1 MLNLYSNLVKVGLKE
16 IVRDKKL
23 FFFIS
28 IFPLMFLA
36 MFVVLGK
43 IVPASQHMTI
53 QFDEFMF
60 PGVLIFALMGIG
72 LYGTT
77 APLIEYRKNNTFKIF
92 ETTNLDKSTFILSLL
107 SVRIIIGVFQI
118 SLFLIIG
125 LSLKYITLQNI
136 IPTFLISIIILFIMI
151 ILGILLGGIF
161 NSSEIALGVLSFLS
175 APILMISNVL
185 MPLDVFSKDFKNIAQ
200 IFPFAYMGDLLRNAM
215 FTDYQP
221 EYSYIK
227 SFLIILISFIIL
239 IIITIKTFKFYNKS

>member
-1 MLNLYSNLVKVGLKE
+1 
-16 IVRDKKL
+16 
-23 FFFIS
+23 
-28 IFPLMFLA
+28 
-36 MFVVLGK
+36 
-43 IVPASQHMTI
+43 
-53 QFDEFMF
+53 
-60 PGVLIFALMGIG
+60 
-72 LYGTT
+72 
-77 APLIEYRKNNTFKIF
+77 
-92 ETTNLDKSTFILSLL
+92 
-107 SVRIIIGVFQI
+107 
-118 SLFLIIG
+118 
-125 LSLKYITLQNI
+125 
-136 IPTFLISIIILFIMI
+136 MI

>member
-1 MLNLYSNLVKVGLKE
+1 MANLYFNLIKVGLKE

-28 IFPLMFLA
+28 IFPLMFLI
-36 MFVVLGK
+36 MFVILGK
-43 IVPASQHMTI
+43 IIPASKFMTI

-60 PGVLIFALMGIG
+60 PGILIFALMGIG

-92 ETTNLDKSTFILSLL
+92 ETTTLNKPIFILSLL
-107 SVRIIIGVFQI
+107 SVRVIIGIFQI
-118 SLFLIIG
+118 SLFFLIG
-125 LSLKYITLQNI
+125 LFLKYININNI
-136 IPTFLISIIILFIMI
+136 IPTFSVSIIILFIMI
-151 ILGILLGGIF
+151 TLGIFLGGIF

-185 MPLDVFSKDFKNIAQ
+185 IPLDIFSGNFKDIAQ
-200 IFPFAYMGDLLRNAM
+200 LLPFAYMGDLLRDSM
-215 FTDYQP
+215 FTDYIH
-221 EYSYIK
+221 EYSYFK
-227 SFLIILISFIIL
+227 SLLVISISFVTL